1 MRKFYVVQLT
11 EEDRNR
17 LLEMTRKGKV
27 SARML
32 KRANILLLSDEG
44 KKDEEI
50 AAIVR
55 CSNSTVERTRK
66 RFIQAGLDA
75 GLKEKPRPG
84 ARPLLDARGEA
95 HLVALACSEAPEGRE
110 TWTMQLI
117 ADRLVELGIVESIS
131 DETVRRQLKKTSSSP
146 GRRNSGV
153 SPE

>member
-1 MRKFYVVQLT
+1 MRKFYVVKLT
-11 EEDRNR
+11 EEDRSR
-17 LLEMTRKGKV
+17 LLEMTRKGMV
-27 SARML
+27 GARML

-84 ARPLLDARGEA
+84 ATPLLDARGEA
-95 HLVALACSEAPEGRE
+95 HLVAVACSKAPEGRE

-131 DETVRRQLKKTSSSP
+131 GETVRRRLKKTNSSP
-146 GRRNSGV
+146 GRRSSGA